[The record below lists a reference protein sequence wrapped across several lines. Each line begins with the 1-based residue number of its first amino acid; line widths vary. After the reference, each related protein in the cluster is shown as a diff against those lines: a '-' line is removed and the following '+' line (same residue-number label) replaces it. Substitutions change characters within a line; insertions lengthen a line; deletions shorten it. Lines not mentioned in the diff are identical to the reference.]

1 MLWSFLKNVA
11 HSLRATRSH
20 GLPPVM
26 AGKLGG
32 EDLVRLVGRPDP
44 VILDIGCNDG
54 GHSQWFLDLFAG
66 ARVYAFEP
74 DPRAAK
80 AFRGKVR
87 SERAKFFEVAIAASD
102 GQTEFHASDG
112 LPDPALAGNY
122 PEGWHQSGSIRR
134 PGKHH
139 LEQYP
144 WCKFERTFPVQTR
157 RLDSWCADEG
167 VGAIDLI
174 WADVQGAE
182 GDLVEGG
189 RAALARTRYFYTE
202 YDDEELY
209 EGQIPLAKLLALL
222 PQFEIVHRYRWDVL
236 LRNRSLVGGA

>member
-1 MLWSFLKNVA
+1 MLWSFLSNVA
-11 HSLRATRSH
+11 RSLMATRAH
-20 GLPPVM
+20 GLPPVT

-32 EDLVRLVGRPDP
+32 DELVRLIGRPDP

-54 GHSQWFLDLFAG
+54 SQSNWFLELFAG

-87 SERAKFFEVAIAASD
+87 SERAKLFELAIAASD
-102 GQTEFHASDG
+102 GQTEFYASDG
-112 LPDPALAGNY
+112 VPDPALAGNY

-134 PGKHH
+134 PARHH

-157 RLDSWCADEG
+157 RLDGWCADEG
-167 VGAIDLI
+167 VGDIDLI

-182 GDLVEGG
+182 GDLIEGG
-189 RAALARTRYFYTE
+189 RRTLARTRYFYTE
-202 YDDEELY
+202 YANQELY
-209 EGQIPLAKLLALL
+209 EGQIPLAELLSMLKD
-222 PQFEIVHRYRWDVL
+222 FEVVHRYGWDVL
-236 LRNRSLVGGA
+236 LRNRSLTG